1 MATSGVMADFA
12 RLPAQRKVL
21 IFVVAALLLAGL
33 YYQFVFKGLKDDT
46 DQAEAEN
53 AAKANTDRQLGAD
66 IPKYEELKGQVKKL
80 QEKITSNQKALPTQA
95 EVPAF
100 FEMLERKITESG
112 VSIEKW
118 RKLNEE
124 PVDNFVRVPVEI
136 EMVGTFMQIK
146 RFFATLAQHGMAT
159 KSGDDA
165 HPEDLERIISIEN
178 LSLTNPVVKNREI
191 VLTARFVAV
200 TFRQEDKAATDALNS
215 KPVSP
220 NKQAPLPPS
229 TTPAGAK
236 ARVEQSLKKGA
247 AQNANAA
254 GVDEAKTP
262 SGNGSAALKGGM

>member
-21 IFVVAALLLAGL
+21 IFVVAAMLLAGL
-33 YYQFVFKGLKDDT
+33 YYQFVFKSLRDDVEQA
-46 DQAEAEN
+46 DQEN
-53 AAKANTDRQLGAD
+53 QAKANADRQLEAD
-66 IPKYEELKGQVKKL
+66 IPKYEDLKGQVKKL
-80 QEKITSNQKALPTQA
+80 QEKIKANQKALPKQA

-146 RFFATLAQHGMAT
+146 RFFATLAQHGMTAAPNGET
-159 KSGDDA
+159 

-220 NKQAPLPPS
+220 TKPLPPA

-236 ARVEQSLKKGA
+236 ARVEESLRKGA
-247 AQNANAA
+247 AQNANAT
-254 GVDEAKTP
+254 GVDDAKTP
-262 SGNGSAALKGGM
+262 SGALKGGM

>member
-1 MATSGVMADFA
+1 M
-12 RLPAQRKVL
+12 
-21 IFVVAALLLAGL
+21 LLAGL
-33 YYQFVFKGLKDDT
+33 YYQFVFKGLKDNI

-53 AAKANTDRQLGAD
+53 SGKANTDHQLGDD
-66 IPKYEELKGQVKKL
+66 IPKYDDLRGKVKTL
-80 QEKITSNQKALPTQA
+80 QDKITANQKALPTQA

-112 VSIEKW
+112 VSINKW

-136 EMVGTFMQIK
+136 EMEGTFMQIK
-146 RFFATLAQHGMAT
+146 RFFATLQQHGMST
-159 KSGDDA
+159 KPGDDQ

-200 TFRQEDKAATDALNS
+200 TFRQDDKAATDAMNA

-220 NKQAPLPPS
+220 AKPAPLPPS

-236 ARVEQSLKKGA
+236 ARVENSLQKGA
-247 AQNANAA
+247 AQNANAT

-262 SGNGSAALKGGM
+262 SGSGSAALKGGM